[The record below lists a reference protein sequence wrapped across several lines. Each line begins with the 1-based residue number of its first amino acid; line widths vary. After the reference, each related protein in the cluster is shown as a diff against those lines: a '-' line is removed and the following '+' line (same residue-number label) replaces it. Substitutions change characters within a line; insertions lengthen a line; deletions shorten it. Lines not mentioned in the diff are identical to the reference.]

1 MIKEILEEPLV
12 IRRTILEEQENI
24 KQIANKIK
32 TENYEII
39 YMTGSGTSYHAGLVS
54 QYVLSSLTGL
64 TTNTILASEFQ
75 RWIPPSLQRKT
86 LLIAISQSGES
97 TDVID
102 AVKAAL
108 KRGIDVLAITNT
120 PGSTLA
126 RLANYAIFPRSG
138 MEVAVP
144 ATKTYITQ
152 LMTVFML
159 SIEMVASKGYTKNI
173 EILREKLYDVPNIIE
188 EIFRLNREIIR
199 ESAKRYSNK
208 NLI

>member
-1 MIKEILEEPLV
+1 
-12 IRRTILEEQENI
+12 
-24 KQIANKIK
+24 
-32 TENYEII
+32 
-39 YMTGSGTSYHAGLVS
+39 
-54 QYVLSSLTGL
+54 
-64 TTNTILASEFQ
+64 
-75 RWIPPSLQRKT
+75 
-86 LLIAISQSGES
+86 
-97 TDVID
+97 
-102 AVKAAL
+102 
-108 KRGIDVLAITNT
+108 
-120 PGSTLA
+120 
-126 RLANYAIFPRSG
+126 

-208 NLI
+208 NLIFVLGSGPNYATALEAALKLKETCMVFAEGFAAREFLHGPIRLVDERTLMILIAPSDEISDYVSLGRSFKSFGAGVLSILEKTGESDIL